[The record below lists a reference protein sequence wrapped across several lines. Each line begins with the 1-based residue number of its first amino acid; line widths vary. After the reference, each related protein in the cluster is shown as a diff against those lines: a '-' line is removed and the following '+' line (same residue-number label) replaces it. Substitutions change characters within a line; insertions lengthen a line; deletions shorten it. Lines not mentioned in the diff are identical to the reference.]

1 MLTTIVTAASLS
13 ALATTVYALCFLTSV
28 ACSWLLVR
36 SFLLNRTR
44 LLLWSAACFVLLAVN
59 NLLVVIDLVVL
70 PPGINLS
77 PFRLAV
83 SLAAVSTLLFG
94 FVWEV
99 D

>member
-1 MLTTIVTAASLS
+1 LSAASMA
-13 ALATTVYALCFLTSV
+13 ALATTVYALCFVTSA
-28 ACSWLLVR
+28 ACGWLLVR
-36 SFLLNRTR
+36 SYWRNRTR

-70 PPGINLS
+70 PTIDLS
-77 PFRLAV
+77 PLRVAA
-83 SLAAVSTLLFG
+83 SLAAASTLLFG

>member
-1 MLTTIVTAASLS
+1 MSAANFSL
-13 ALATTVYALCFLTSV
+13 LATTVYTLCFVTSAV
-28 ACSWLLVR
+28 CSWLLVR
-36 SFLLNRTR
+36 SFRRNRTP

-59 NLLVVIDLVVL
+59 NLLVVIDLVLL
-70 PPGINLS
+70 PPSIDLS
-77 PFRLAV
+77 PLRVAA

>member
-1 MLTTIVTAASLS
+1 MSAESFS
-13 ALATTVYALCFLTSV
+13 ALATTVYTLCFVTSAV
-28 ACSWLLVR
+28 CGGLLVR
-36 SFLLNRTR
+36 SFLRNRTR

-59 NLLVVIDLVVL
+59 NLLVVIDLVFL
-70 PPGINLS
+70 PNVDLS
-77 PFRLAV
+77 PLRIAA